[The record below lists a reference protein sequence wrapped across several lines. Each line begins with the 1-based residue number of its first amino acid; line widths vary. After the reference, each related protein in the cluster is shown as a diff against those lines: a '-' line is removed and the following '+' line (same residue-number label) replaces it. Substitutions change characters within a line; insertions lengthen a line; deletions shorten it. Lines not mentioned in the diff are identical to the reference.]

1 MTRNELIQWLNA
13 RRNVASEDKV
23 RAYKSGHIEAYN
35 DAYGRIRE
43 IDEFLLMLSTN
54 LITED

>member
-13 RRNVASEDKV
+13 RRDQASEEKT
-23 RAYKSGHIEAYN
+23 RAYKAGHIEAYN
-35 DAYGRIRE
+35 DAFGRIRE